1 MKKLLAL
8 LLAALMVLSLAACS
22 MEGGSSEPAKTE
34 ETTAAPETTETETEQ
49 PAEETAAPEVKAD
62 ADITIAVVPK
72 SLDNAIF
79 LDSQAA
85 AEAKAKELGINLQWV
100 GPTTSDAGQ
109 QVTVIEGLIE
119 KQVDG
124 ILISCN
130 DADALKDVI
139 DRAVDAG
146 IVVGCFDS
154 DSPESKRAFY
164 CGTDNYAVGKLA
176 AEEMMKIL
184 PDGGK
189 VAILTGVLGAPTSK
203 SVSAASRRP
212 WKAPTLRSCPCRPVT
227 TMSRPLS
234 MLSASTRL
242 PTRIWPHG
250 SSSAAG
256 PTLLTRTLLPEVQK
270 FMENG
275 GHIISVDTCEP
286 MMQYVGMDMVDLLIG
301 QNYPNMGSLGVET
314 LYKLIK
320 GEDVDLG
327 DETHYIDTGYELVDK
342 SNYEE
347 VWATKAPW

>member
-189 VAILTGVLGAPTSK
+189 VAILTGVLGAPNLEERIRGFKETVEGSNIE
-203 SVSAASRRP
+203 VM
-212 WKAPTLRSCPCRPVT
+212 PVQT
-227 TMSRPLS
+227 
-234 MLSASTRL
+234 
-242 PTRIWPHG
+242 G
-250 SSSAAG
+250 NDD
-256 PTLLTRTLLPEVQK
+256 VQT
-270 FMENG
+270 
-275 GHIISVDTCEP
+275 SVDV
-286 MMQYVGMDMVDLLIG
+286 VGVHGCQPGSGRMVLRRRLALLR
-301 QNYPNMGSLGVET
+301 
-314 LYKLIK
+314 
-320 GEDVDLG
+320 
-327 DETHYIDTGYELVDK
+327 
-342 SNYEE
+342 
-347 VWATKAPW
+347 

>member
-1 MKKLLAL
+1 MRPVSAGWQPCTGRQHRQRSGHRRYRSARAL
-8 LLAALMVLSLAACS
+8 PQCWSLPWFFEAADTLFEV
-22 MEGGSSEPAKTE
+22 GS
-34 ETTAAPETTETETEQ
+34 
-49 PAEETAAPEVKAD
+49 AE
-62 ADITIAVVPK
+62 
-72 SLDNAIF
+72 
-79 LDSQAA
+79 
-85 AEAKAKELGINLQWV
+85 
-100 GPTTSDAGQ
+100 DAGQ
-109 QVTVIEGLIE
+109 DRDLAAVGQDLHPSQLADSVVVSAAVERALGFRGVGVEAADNDTGVDRS
-119 KQVDG
+119 VDG

-189 VAILTGVLGAPTSK
+189 VAILTGVLGAPNLEERIRGFKETVEGSNIEVMPVQTGNDDVQTS
-203 SVSAASRRP
+203 VDVVGQYTAANP
-212 WKAPTLRSCPCRPVT
+212 DLAAWFFVGG
-227 TMSRPLS
+227 
-234 MLSASTRL
+234 
-242 PTRIWPHG
+242 WPYF
-250 SSSAAG
+250 ADPDA
-256 PTLLTRTLLPEVQK
+256 LPEVQK

>member
-164 CGTDNYAVGKLA
+164 CGTDNYAVGKRD
-176 AEEMMKIL
+176 
-184 PDGGK
+184 PD
-189 VAILTGVLGAPTSK
+189 
-203 SVSAASRRP
+203 RRP
-212 WKAPTLRSCPCRPVT
+212 RRSQPRRAYP
-227 TMSRPLS
+227 
-234 MLSASTRL
+234 RL
-242 PTRIWPHG
+242 QRDRGRLQH
-250 SSSAAG
+250 
-256 PTLLTRTLLPEVQK
+256 
-270 FMENG
+270 
-275 GHIISVDTCEP
+275 
-286 MMQYVGMDMVDLLIG
+286 
-301 QNYPNMGSLGVET
+301 
-314 LYKLIK
+314 
-320 GEDVDLG
+320 
-327 DETHYIDTGYELVDK
+327 
-342 SNYEE
+342 
-347 VWATKAPW
+347 

>member
-109 QVTVIEGLIE
+109 QVTVIEGLI
-119 KQVDG
+119 
-124 ILISCN
+124 
-130 DADALKDVI
+130 
-139 DRAVDAG
+139 
-146 IVVGCFDS
+146 
-154 DSPESKRAFY
+154 AFY

-189 VAILTGVLGAPTSK
+189 VAILTGVLGAPNLEERIRGFKETVEGSNIE
-203 SVSAASRRP
+203 VM
-212 WKAPTLRSCPCRPVT
+212 PVQT
-227 TMSRPLS
+227 
-234 MLSASTRL
+234 
-242 PTRIWPHG
+242 G
-250 SSSAAG
+250 NDD
-256 PTLLTRTLLPEVQK
+256 VQT
-270 FMENG
+270 
-275 GHIISVDTCEP
+275 SVD
-286 MMQYVGMDMVDLLIG
+286 VVVLRRRLALLR
-301 QNYPNMGSLGVET
+301 
-314 LYKLIK
+314 
-320 GEDVDLG
+320 
-327 DETHYIDTGYELVDK
+327 
-342 SNYEE
+342 
-347 VWATKAPW
+347 